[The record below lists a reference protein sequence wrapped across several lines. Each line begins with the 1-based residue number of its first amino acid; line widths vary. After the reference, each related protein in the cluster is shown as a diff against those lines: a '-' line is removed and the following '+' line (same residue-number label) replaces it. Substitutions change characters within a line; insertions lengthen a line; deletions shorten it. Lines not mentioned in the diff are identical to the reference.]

1 MAASCG
7 RLKSSKRSADTPI
20 MGRNALLIPALLI
33 AIVASVSP
41 VGCDALGGGTEFVAK
56 RAEFGKWEDK
66 RPSGSIIKHDML
78 IVEEPRA
85 FGSQGAPLGL
95 YVVTTSGRM
104 AARIDDI
111 VSDRLPSNRGMKMNF
126 SVGDPV
132 EVRIEKVVDGGKR
145 ELVFEAR
152 ASFLEAYR

>member
-1 MAASCG
+1 
-7 RLKSSKRSADTPI
+7 

-33 AIVASVSP
+33 AIVASLNP
-41 VGCDALGGGTEFVAK
+41 MGCGGSAGGTEFIAK

-85 FGSQGAPLGL
+85 PSSQGAPLGSF
-95 YVVTTSGRM
+95 VVTTTGRM
-104 AARIDDI
+104 AAKIDDI
-111 VSDRLPSNRGMKMNF
+111 ISDRVPSNRGMKLNF

-132 EVRIEKVVDGGKR
+132 EVRIEKVVEGGKR